1 MNQIYLQSSQHPPLL
16 QSSEVKSVECE
27 AVSFQLSTNTFQ
39 LPPLLHTN
47 PAARVPSVKPTKLAV
62 NDPGSLPSH
71 LQPMFLVL
79 PPSRVSRKPTPLLDK
94 RLDII

>member
-1 MNQIYLQSSQHPPLL
+1 MNQIYLQSSQHPPLP

-47 PAARVPSVKPTKLAV
+47 PAARVPSVKPTKLPV
-62 NDPGSLPSH
+62 NDPGSAI
-71 LQPMFLVL
+71 
-79 PPSRVSRKPTPLLDK
+79 PPSAYVFSAPSLTCL
-94 RLDII
+94 